1 MKNKLLIAVMTI
13 ASFIHT
19 SKASTLMN
27 YELGDITSGGTNLN
41 GSIFFISTGADGVFN
56 SGTFSSGATNIVNA
70 ADSLLFATAVAGGN
84 VQGSWTENY
93 ATPVA
98 AGQSITA
105 LFVNGLTSSDVS
117 FTTGAFLGGKS
128 IGLSGGNSYA
138 FGTYRSGSAE
148 TVGSNVPDA
157 IAWVLPLNAGAT
169 GTISAYS
176 GTGAYTGQDITAN
189 LATSG
194 SFNLI
199 PEPSSAS
206 LLALGVAGLVALR
219 ARRKS

>member
-1 MKNKLLIAVMTI
+1 MKNKLLIVVITF
-13 ASFIHT
+13 ASFIHI

-27 YELGDITSGGTNLN
+27 YELGEITSGGTNLD
-41 GSIFFISTGADGVFN
+41 GSIFFISTGSDGVFN
-56 SGTFSSGATNIVNA
+56 SSTFSSGATNIVNA
-70 ADSLLFATAVAGGN
+70 EDRLLFATAVVGGN
-84 VQGSWTENY
+84 VQGSWTEKY
-93 ATPVA
+93 AFTVA
-98 AGQSITA
+98 PGQSITA

-128 IGLSGGNSYA
+128 VGLLGGTSYA

-157 IAWVLPLNAGAT
+157 IAWVLPPDSGGT

-189 LATSG
+189 LATIS
-194 SFNLI
+194 SFNLV

-206 LLALGVAGLVALR
+206 LLVLGVAGLVALR

>member
-1 MKNKLLIAVMTI
+1 MKNTLLIAVMTF

-27 YELGDITSGGTNLN
+27 YELGQITSGGTNLN
-41 GSIFFISTGADGVFN
+41 GSIFFISSGTDGIFN
-56 SGTFSSGATNIVNA
+56 SGTFSQGATSIVNA
-70 ADSLLFATAVAGGN
+70 ADSLLFAIAVSDGN

-93 ATPVA
+93 LSPVA

-117 FTTGAFLGGKS
+117 FSTGAFLGGKS
-128 IGLSGGNSYA
+128 VGLLGGSSYA
-138 FGTYRSGSAE
+138 FGTYRSASPE

-157 IAWVLPLNAGAT
+157 IAWVLPANVGSTA
-169 GTISAYS
+169 TISAYS

-194 SFNLI
+194 SFILI